1 MFYDLRAS
9 VTNNDRDDSRKL
21 MSREKNAAHRHIKSK
36 LNSIKKHI
44 ESERTF
50 LMSIWREMKIEDL
63 CLFVTVFVES
73 SSDIPRCHLF

>member
-1 MFYDLRAS
+1 MFYDLGAS
-9 VTNNDRDDSRKL
+9 VTNNNDGDDSRKL

-36 LNSIKKHI
+36 LKSIK
-44 ESERTF
+44 EREL

-73 SSDIPRCHLF
+73 SSDIPLHHLF